1 MSDIERRLAAVS
13 DARGRIVAIFVG
25 AVLLPSIA
33 LSVLSFNAVP
43 KHAEN
48 LKASLLRQAEQLL
61 YYAEQDLE
69 QSTRKKALEA
79 ARAVGPERLLDG
91 RPREIRKALAEA
103 GMADVQF
110 GSLRLEA
117 WSKTRMG
124 AGRGEA
130 GSSEMRALRE
140 ALSGG
145 IVRAPTREEDLVPL
159 TTVGGEELGV
169 VRFRFTRDFAHRR
182 LVREFFEKHFV
193 NPDGAWVVR
202 VTEPDGEVLYEN
214 ARTRSDET
222 FEVQRVMSAPSYEG
236 VRLQLRPRDRSI
248 EQEVR
253 RLAVTK
259 TALIGFIDLMLLA
272 GLVLVWANVR
282 RELRLSRLKSDFVAN
297 VSHELKTPLALIRL
311 FAETLELGRVPSKE
325 KEQQYHR
332 IINKESRRLT
342 QLINNILDFSRIEA
356 GRREYRFVRGD
367 LAAVVRDVVD
377 AYRFQIEHQGFSLR
391 VDVADDLP
399 EMEIDPEALSQALI
413 NLLNNAIK
421 YSPNEKAI
429 VVAARREGERVL
441 VSVADR
447 GIGIPKGEQKR
458 IFEKFYRVETSVI
471 HTTKGSGL
479 GLALVQHITEAH
491 GGRVEVTSTPGEG
504 STFTLS
510 LPVRGE
516 AAAGEPRAARRGT
529 MGHREIEERT

>member
-1 MSDIERRLAAVS
+1 MTDIQRRLAAVS

-25 AVLLPSIA
+25 AVLLPSMA

-48 LKASLLRQAEQLL
+48 LKISLLRQANQLL

-69 QSTRKKALEA
+69 QSTRKTALEA

-91 RPREIRKALAEA
+91 RPQEIQKALAEA
-103 GMADVQF
+103 GMGDVQF
-110 GSLRLEA
+110 DSLRLEA
-117 WSKTRMG
+117 WSKAQVG
-124 AGRGEA
+124 AGRGEP

-145 IVRAPTREEDLVPL
+145 ARRAPPEEEDSVPL

-169 VRFRFTRDFAHRR
+169 VRFRFTCDFAHRR
-182 LVREFFEKHFV
+182 LVREFFENHFV
-193 NPDGAWVVR
+193 NPDGAWVIR
-202 VTEPDGEVLYEN
+202 VTDADGAVLYEN

-253 RLAVTK
+253 RLAATK

-282 RELRLSRLKSDFVAN
+282 RELKLSRLKSDFVAN

-311 FAETLELGRVPSKE
+311 FAETLELGRVPSPE

-332 IINKESRRLT
+332 IINKESRRLS

-356 GRREYRFVRGD
+356 GRKEYRFVRGD

-377 AYRFQIEHQGFSLR
+377 AYRFQIEQHGFALR
-391 VDVADDLP
+391 LDVADDLP
-399 EMEIDPEALSQALI
+399 DMEIDPEALSQALI

-421 YSPNEKAI
+421 YSPNEKSIA
-429 VVAARREGERVL
+429 VAVRREGERVL

-447 GIGIPKGEQKR
+447 GIGIPKSDQKR
-458 IFEKFYRVETSVI
+458 IFEKFFRVESSVV

-479 GLALVQHITEAH
+479 GLALVQHIVEAH
-491 GGRVEVTSTPGEG
+491 GGRVEVTSAPGEG

-516 AAAGEPRAARRGT
+516 AAVGEPRPARRGT